1 MPSCAILLTFGIS
14 RYSQVI
20 QKRQTLPR
28 RARNTKVCATEVV
41 MNSLLN
47 LTSQD
52 LVNLNAD
59 VAASS
64 RGRNR
69 AERAGRCERSIMH
82 DCLGS
87 FACAAAKPIADEWP
101 MGDADRNVHAASQP
115 TRSGK
120 HQEWNSKLI
129 ENTIVANVCQ
139 AESLLD
145 LVAMDSDSL
154 IPFLEM
160 ISLLQTKLLGGLR

>member
-1 MPSCAILLTFGIS
+1 
-14 RYSQVI
+14 
-20 QKRQTLPR
+20 
-28 RARNTKVCATEVV
+28 
-41 MNSLLN
+41 
-47 LTSQD
+47 
-52 LVNLNAD
+52 
-59 VAASS
+59 
-64 RGRNR
+64 
-69 AERAGRCERSIMH
+69 MH

-101 MGDADRNVHAASQP
+101 MGDADRNMHAASQP

-154 IPFLEM
+154 IPLLEL
-160 ISLLQTKLLGGLR
+160 ISLLQKKTSGRPPLKGES

>member
-1 MPSCAILLTFGIS
+1 
-14 RYSQVI
+14 
-20 QKRQTLPR
+20 
-28 RARNTKVCATEVV
+28 

-59 VAASS
+59 VAASF

-87 FACAAAKPIADEWP
+87 FTCAAVKPIADEWP
-101 MGDADRNVHAASQP
+101 MGDADRNMHAASQP

-129 ENTIVANVCQ
+129 ESSIVAKCLPSRKSARLGRNGFRFVDSFFGNDITSSKKNV
-139 AESLLD
+139 
-145 LVAMDSDSL
+145 
-154 IPFLEM
+154 
-160 ISLLQTKLLGGLR
+160 